1 MIRGQTSDS
10 IPIDLITEI
19 LSRLPA
25 KSIARCRCVSKLW
38 TSILDRPYFTKLFL
52 TRSSA
57 RPRLFFAIK
66 RADGWCFLTSPQPH
80 SPYDKSSLVLVADFH
95 IKFPGYM
102 WPGFF
107 GLNSGLIYFY
117 HMLISEKDKD
127 TVVPVPVIC
136 NPSTGQHMSLPNGNM
151 KKGFLG
157 FDPIEK
163 QFKVLSVRL
172 YNENQSPQ
180 VLTLGTGNVS
190 WRKIH
195 CPLKHY
201 ISYCE
206 DGVCINGVLY
216 YLGHRVDV
224 WYRVI
229 VCFDVSSEK
238 FNFIDEE
245 FFRRW
250 PRTKLINYMGK
261 LGAIIYEYVA
271 FGDTMMYLIKDVMKP
286 EQRQHVYFFGKDTF
300 VDDSSVSV
308 TSTGDVV
315 WLIYDTSK
323 LFYVFYFNPIRNT
336 HQRVEIQGFEVNH
349 DAFANRR
356 NVRVFVDHVED
367 LNFIK

>member
-1 MIRGQTSDS
+1 
-10 IPIDLITEI
+10 
-19 LSRLPA
+19 
-25 KSIARCRCVSKLW
+25 
-38 TSILDRPYFTKLFL
+38 
-52 TRSSA
+52 
-57 RPRLFFAIK
+57 
-66 RADGWCFLTSPQPH
+66 
-80 SPYDKSSLVLVADFH
+80 
-95 IKFPGYM
+95 
-102 WPGFF
+102 
-107 GLNSGLIYFY
+107 
-117 HMLISEKDKD
+117 MLISEKDKD
-127 TVVPVPVIC
+127 TVVLVPVIC

-151 KKGFLG
+151 KKVASS
-157 FDPIEK
+157 FDTRDWKRFVEEDP
-163 QFKVLSVRL
+163 LSLKTL
-172 YNENQSPQ
+172 YF
-180 VLTLGTGNVS
+180 
-190 WRKIH
+190 
-195 CPLKHY
+195 
-201 ISYCE
+201 
-206 DGVCINGVLY
+206 VCINGVLY
-216 YLGHRVDV
+216 YLGHRVDL
-224 WYRVI
+224 WYRVT

-271 FGDTMMYLIKDVMKP
+271 FGDTMMYLIKDVKKP

-300 VDDSSVSV
+300 VDDGSVSV

-336 HQRVEIQGFEVNH
+336 HQRVEIQGFEANH